1 MKMKMPPGKFLGAV
15 QVEEGGRIVLPPELL
30 ELFELKPGDS
40 MMVLADKNKGIV
52 LRRGSL

>member
-15 QVEEGGRIVLPPELL
+15 QVGEGGRIVLPPELL